1 MKPLT
6 GVTVI
11 DFSRVLAAPSAT
23 QVLAELGATVIK
35 VERPRTGDETRQFEP
50 RYPGG
55 ESGYFFA
62 FNRGKQSITLDLK
75 TASGQQ
81 IARDLVAGA
90 DVVVENFLPGAMDRL
105 GLGYDQLAGGRT
117 DLVYVSTT
125 GFGQTGPDRREKGYD
140 TIFQALSGIM
150 AMTGHPD
157 GPPAKAGIP
166 VSDLTS
172 GLWVVIAVLTG
183 LMGKA
188 LHGTGCYVDVSMMDV
203 QLSLQAL
210 SAARVFAL
218 DEDPQRTGTEHPG
231 RVPSA
236 AFQAADGHWLHI
248 SCSDQHWGP
257 LCSALALT
265 DLQSDP
271 ALAVN
276 AGRLRERDRVM
287 TSLSTAIA
295 ADNADNV
302 VDALKQAGV
311 PVGRVRSVR
320 DALDDPHTQARD
332 IVQTFKHPTEGD
344 VRALRTPLRLTGW
357 DNPDVLPAPLLGADT
372 ERILTDQLGLSAD
385 RIGELQQQKVV

>member
-6 GVTVI
+6 GITVI

-23 QVLAELGATVIK
+23 QILAELGARIIK
-35 VERPRTGDETRQFEP
+35 VERPETGDETRHFEP
-50 RYPGG
+50 HHPGG

-62 FNRGKQSITLDLK
+62 FNRGKESITLDLK
-75 TASGQQ
+75 NPDGQQ

-90 DVVVENFLPGAMDRL
+90 DVVIENFLPGVMDGL
-105 GLGYDQLAGGRT
+105 GLGYDRLACDRT

-157 GPPAKAGIP
+157 GPPAKTGIP

-203 QLSLQAL
+203 QLSLHAL
-210 SAARVFAL
+210 TAARIFAL
-218 DEDPQRTGTEHPG
+218 DDDPQRTGTEHPG

-236 AFQAADGHWLHI
+236 AFRAADGRYLHI
-248 SCSDQHWGP
+248 SCSDQHWTP
-257 LCSALALT
+257 LCAALSLT
-265 DLQSDP
+265 DLGADP
-271 ALAVN
+271 ALSDN
-276 AGRLRERDRVM
+276 AGRIRQRDRIM
-287 TSLSTAIA
+287 AELTTLIA
-295 ADNADNV
+295 TRNADDV
-302 VDALKQAGV
+302 VATLKEAGV
-311 PVGRVRSVR
+311 PVGRIRSVR
-320 DALDDPHTQARD
+320 EALEDPHTVARQV
-332 IVQTFKHPTEGD
+332 VQTFKHPTEGD
-344 VRALRTPLRLTGW
+344 VRALRNPLRFGGW
-357 DNPDVLPAPLLGADT
+357 DEPDVLPAPLLGADT
-372 ERILTDQLGLSAD
+372 EHVLASDLGLSAE
-385 RIGELQQQKVV
+385 RIAELQRLKVV

>member
-1 MKPLT
+1 MKPLA
-6 GVTVI
+6 GITVV

-23 QVLAELGATVIK
+23 QVLAELGARIIK

-50 RYPGG
+50 RYPSG

-62 FNRGKQSITLDLK
+62 FNRGKESITLDLK
-75 TASGQQ
+75 TEDGQQ
-81 IARDLVAGA
+81 IARDLVTGA
-90 DVVVENFLPGAMDRL
+90 DVVIENFLPGVINGL
-105 GLGYDQLAGGRT
+105 GLGYDRLSADRA

-203 QLSLQAL
+203 QLSLHAL
-210 SAARVFAL
+210 TAARIFAL
-218 DEDPQRTGTEHPG
+218 DEEPQRTGTEHPG

-236 AFQAADGHWLHI
+236 AFKAADGHYLHI
-248 SCSDQHWGP
+248 SCSDQHWAP
-257 LCSALALT
+257 LCASLALPE
-265 DLQSDP
+265 LGSDP
-271 ALAVN
+271 ALSSN
-276 AGRLRERDRVM
+276 AGRIRQRDRIM
-287 TSLSTAIA
+287 TELAVAIA
-295 ADNADNV
+295 TRNADDV
-302 VDALKQAGV
+302 VATLKDVGV
-311 PVGRVRSVR
+311 PAGRVRSVR
-320 DALDDPHTQARD
+320 EALEDPHAQARHM
-332 IVQTFKHPTEGD
+332 VQSFKHPTEGD
-344 VRALRTPLRLTGW
+344 VRALRNPLRLNGW
-357 DNPDVLPAPLLGADT
+357 DDPDVLPAPLLGADT
-372 ERILTDQLGLSAD
+372 EHILATELGLTAD
-385 RIGELQQQKVV
+385 RIAELRRQKVV